1 MGVNKVAAKQI
12 KPVAE
17 TIRGRIPGAVK
28 ARQSVTADWDFTQ
41 DLIHGVLV
49 KETKNVPKDSGVLTE
64 VFRLDWALDG
74 GRIEQVFQVTL
85 KPGAISAWHVHET
98 TTDRLFVADGLM
110 KIVLY
115 DARVVAPTYRRI
127 NEFRLGALRPG
138 LLVVPPGVWHGVQN
152 IGPDSGRLLN
162 LVDCAYR
169 YDDPDHWKL
178 PPDSDRI
185 PYSFDAPRSV

>member
-17 TIRGRIPGAVK
+17 TIRGRIPGALK

-49 KETKNVPKDSGVLTE
+49 KEINNVPKDNGVLTE

-85 KPGAISAWHVHET
+85 KPGAISAWHVHDT

-115 DARVVAPTYRRI
+115 DARDDAPTYGRI

-152 IGPDSGRLLN
+152 IGPGGGRLLN

-169 YDDPDHWKL
+169 YADPDHWKL

-185 PYSFDAPRSV
+185 PYSFDATRSV

>member
-1 MGVNKVAAKQI
+1 MAAKQI
-12 KPVAE
+12 NPVADAK
-17 TIRGRIPGAVK
+17 RGRIAGAVK
-28 ARQSVTADWDFTQ
+28 ARRSVTADWDFIQ
-41 DLIHGVLV
+41 DLIDGVRI
-49 KETKNVPKDSGVLTE
+49 KEIKNVPKDNGVLTE

-85 KPGAISAWHVHET
+85 APGAISAWHVHET
-98 TTDRLFVADGLM
+98 TTDRLFVADGLL

-115 DARVVAPTYRRI
+115 DARDGASTYGRI

-152 IGPDSGRLLN
+152 IGPDNGRLLN

-178 PPDSDRI
+178 APDSDHI
-185 PYSFDAPRSV
+185 PYSFGAPQSV

>member
-1 MGVNKVAAKQI
+1 MRADRGVPLTGRWTAVSTGV
-12 KPVAE
+12 PV
-17 TIRGRIPGAVK
+17 TSHR
-28 ARQSVTADWDFTQ
+28 ARF
-41 DLIHGVLV
+41 
-49 KETKNVPKDSGVLTE
+49 P
-64 VFRLDWALDG
+64 
-74 GRIEQVFQVTL
+74 
-85 KPGAISAWHVHET
+85 PAWHEI
-98 TTDRLFVADGLM
+98 TTDRLFVADGLL

-115 DARVVAPTYRRI
+115 DAREGATTYGRI

-178 PPDSDRI
+178 PPDTDRI
-185 PYSFDAPRSV
+185 PYSFSVPPSV